1 MATLKIVQGTT
12 KVFPRQQLDR
22 EGNAYSSAL
31 NPSPYQATDTLT
43 CRVWAGDDTATIAT
57 PAVAWTNVTTG
68 SFAIT
73 YQASDTSLLSTG
85 TYHYQVM
92 VTRGIYTGI
101 IDPSQGGDGT
111 IEITMAPGTATAPL
125 AFTTLNDLQKYLP
138 MAEDI
143 QSPTSQVGFREE
155 QANATNWLIDVLVMS
170 YQPQS
175 FTTITDPGFNTLSL
189 FGASSNP
196 SRWLREQL
204 IPLVPGSTV
213 PADMPMRPNTQP
225 NFVQPRVST
234 CLLLYDH
241 VIEIVAKK
249 AVSYVLEAQ
258 ISRSSDQ
265 DWWKLARMFE
275 GRANSLFRSRKF
287 EIDLATPQS
296 GWSGITINGGA
307 SSLR

>member
-1 MATLKIVQGTT
+1 MADTLEIVQGAT
-12 KVFPRQQLDR
+12 KIFPRQRLDR

-31 NPSPYQATDTLT
+31 NPSPFQATDVLA
-43 CRVWAGDDTATIAT
+43 CRVWAGDDTATLAT
-57 PAVAWTNVTTG
+57 PSVAWTNVTTA

-73 YQASDTSLLSTG
+73 CIGTDTNALSNGVYRGQT
-85 TYHYQVM
+85 TI
-92 VTRGIYTGI
+92 TRGIYCAV
-101 IDPSQGGDGT
+101 IDDFSFRVN
-111 IEITMAPGTATAPL
+111 IAPGTATAPI

-213 PADMPMRPNTQP
+213 PSDMPMRPNTQP